1 MLGLKGVSKSV
12 VELSISDHAYFERA
26 VFYLKPN
33 LQGIPARALHQE
45 AQQWVQTI
53 LPAKQYTAKS
63 IVRHLLWMMSCGALG
78 ACIAAAVILLRG

>member
-33 LQGIPARALHQE
+33 LQGIPVRMLHQE
-45 AQQWVQTI
+45 AEQWVQTI
-53 LPAKQYTAKS
+53 LPAKKYSARA
-63 IVRHLLWMMSCGALG
+63 VACRLLWMIGCGALG
-78 ACIAAAVILLRG
+78 ACVAAAVILLRG